1 MQCCRCGRQPI
12 KHNLT
17 MYPIELRGS
26 TPNRK
31 WACTN
36 CITPD
41 ERAAI
46 DPGTK
51 KIVGI
56 FDPREEVK

>member
-1 MQCCRCGRQPI
+1 MMECCRCHRTPI
-12 KHNLT
+12 ANGLT
-17 MYPIELRGS
+17 MYPIEPKG

-31 WACTN
+31 WVCTN

-51 KIVGI
+51 KIVGM